1 MVPEIQMPQDG
12 LVFIESAL
20 FEVMA
25 DKLLGAKGRDALQS
39 ELLEHPESGKSI
51 EETNGARKIR
61 VALDGRGKSGGGRV
75 IYYYRHAKGAIFFLA
90 IYPKNEKENLSK
102 ADKKALRDQIKKIN
116 EEAYP

>member
-1 MVPEIQMPQDG
+1 MVPEVESPQDG
-12 LVFIESAL
+12 LIFIESAL

-25 DKLLGAKGRDALQS
+25 DKLLGTKGRDILQT
-39 ELLEHPESGKSI
+39 ELLAHPESGKPV